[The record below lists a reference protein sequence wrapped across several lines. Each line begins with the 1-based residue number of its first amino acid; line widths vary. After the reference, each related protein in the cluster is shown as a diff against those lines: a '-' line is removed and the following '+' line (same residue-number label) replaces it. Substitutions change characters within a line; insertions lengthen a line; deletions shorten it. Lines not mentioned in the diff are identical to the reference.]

1 MIPTPIRNQST
12 WPGIGAV
19 LLAAALCLF
28 MPAAAISAEHV
39 SPTALSDIVT
49 GQGEELATLDSNTTA
64 MALFLSKTG
73 PSLGLKDA
81 AGILGAKGL
90 SSQMAKELRL
100 PELSQSTHELM
111 ASLTAWHLAESIY
124 RVPSSSSST
133 APTTLAPSAAQ
144 QEWMNNTG
152 RLPALSDFLRL
163 LADQPP
169 AGSSPTGAQAPSTD
183 LLRAAHQLVVEA
195 QQQALASWWSLSEWK
210 DRVRQARGLSRL
222 CGNWQWTLHNHQN
235 HMEQKMAML
244 FPPPGVTASDIP
256 LPAETVILG
265 DSIYLRWERNGYV
278 QEDSLL
284 FIQEGH
290 KQDRSKDILRIEG
303 SFVNNTGGWGSIVG
317 KRTAGC
323 QP

>member
-1 MIPTPIRNQST
+1 MTPTPIRNQRT
-12 WPGIGAV
+12 WLGARAILV
-19 LLAAALCLF
+19 ATACCLF
-28 MPAAAISAEHV
+28 ISTAATAAELV
-39 SPTALSDIVT
+39 SPAALSDMVT
-49 GQGEELATLDSNTTA
+49 GQGQELATLDSNAAA
-64 MALFLSKTG
+64 MALFISKTG
-73 PSLGLKDA
+73 SSLGLKDA
-81 AGILGAKGL
+81 AGILGAKGI
-90 SSQMAKELRL
+90 SSQMAKDLRL
-100 PELSQSTHELM
+100 PELAQSTHELM
-111 ASLTAWHLAESIY
+111 ASLTAWQLAESIY
-124 RVPSSSSST
+124 RLPSSSPTPT
-133 APTTLAPSAAQ
+133 AIVPSAAQ
-144 QEWMNNTG
+144 QEWMKSTG
-152 RLPALSDFLRL
+152 HLPALPDVLRL

-169 AGSSPTGAQAPSTD
+169 ADSSSAAAQSPNTD
-183 LLRAAHQLVVEA
+183 LLRAAHQLAVEA

-210 DRVRQARGLSRL
+210 DRVRQARGLARL

-244 FPPPGVTASDIP
+244 FPPPGVTPSDIP

-317 KRTAGC
+317 KRTAAC